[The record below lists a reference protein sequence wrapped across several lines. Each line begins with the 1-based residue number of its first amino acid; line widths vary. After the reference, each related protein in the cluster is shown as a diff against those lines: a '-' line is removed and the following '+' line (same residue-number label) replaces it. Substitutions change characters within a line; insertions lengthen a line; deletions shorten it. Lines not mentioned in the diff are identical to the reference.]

1 MKKTLILLSILTSF
15 VASAQSIE
23 ISPNGGTN
31 ASAILDLKSTT
42 KGFLLPRMTNAQM
55 RAIPS
60 PAQGLL
66 AFCTDC
72 GTNGDYYFYKGTD
85 WVALGSTT
93 VSVSTT
99 MGSVSA
105 NADEKG
111 ATITNGVLNLA
122 PANATKPGI
131 ITATD
136 QTFGGVKTFSN
147 GIVGNVTG
155 NAGTATK
162 IASITNADI
171 VQLTSTQTLTNKTLT
186 SPTITGTGAIAG
198 TFTGNLTGNAST
210 ATTATTATNISG
222 GAAGSIPYQTATG
235 STSLLAAGSSGQ
247 VLTSTGLGTLTWATA
262 SSSGVDLT
270 TDQTIA
276 GAKTFSAAPV
286 LSSTTASKALF
297 TDANKNIVSNEI
309 TGTGNVVMS
318 NSPALVTPAL
328 GTPSAAV
335 LTYATGL
342 PLTSGAGVTGTLPVA
357 NGGTGTTNGS
367 ITGTGALTFAAGGSN
382 QNISITPS
390 GTGSVGIGTSS
401 PNTTAA
407 LDVTSTTKG
416 FLPPRLSSVQ
426 RNDITNPTEGLVI
439 YNSTKHCLEVYR
451 GAGAGGGWFNLCDNA
466 FVGRP
471 INKLLGG
478 SSYDYASNIQQ
489 TSDGGY
495 IISGYSYSS
504 ANGDVSGTNHGSYD
518 YWIVKLDALGNIV
531 WNKLL
536 GGSGPETASNIQ
548 QTTDGGY
555 IISGYSS
562 SSANGDVSGTNHGDY
577 DSWIVKLDALG
588 NIIWNK
594 LLGGSGPEIASNIQ
608 QTSDGGYII
617 SGHSYSSANGDVSG
631 TNHGRYDYWI
641 VKLDALGNIVWN
653 KLLGGSGNETASN
666 IQQTTDGGYIISGL
680 STSSA
685 NGDVSGTNHGGSD
698 YWIVKLDALGNIVWN
713 KLLGGSGTETASNIQ
728 QTTDGGYIISGY
740 SYSSS
745 ANGDVSGT
753 NHGDYDSWIVKL
765 DALGNIIWNKLLGG
779 SGPEIASNIQQT
791 TDGGYIISGYSYSSA
806 NGDVSGTNHG
816 GADYWIVKLDAL
828 GNIVWNKLLGGS
840 YDDYARHIQQTS
852 DGDYIISGYSTS
864 SANGDVSGTNHGS
877 NDYWIV
883 TLDALGNILLF

>member
-439 YNSTKHCLEVYR
+439 YNSTKHCLEIYR
-451 GAGAGGGWFNLCDNA
+451 GAGGGWFNLCDNA

-478 SSYDYASNIQQ
+478 SSDERASYIQK
-489 TSDGGY
+489 TSDEGY

-504 ANGDVSGTNHGSYD
+504 ANGDVSGTNHGGYD
-518 YWIVKLDALGNIV
+518 YWIVKLDALGNII

-536 GGSGPETASNIQ
+536 GGIYDDYARHIQ
-548 QTTDGGY
+548 QTSDGGY

-562 SSANGDVSGTNHGDY
+562 SSANGDVSG
-577 DSWIVKLDALG
+577 A
-588 NIIWNK
+588 
-594 LLGGSGPEIASNIQ
+594 
-608 QTSDGGYII
+608 
-617 SGHSYSSANGDVSG
+617 
-631 TNHGRYDYWI
+631 
-641 VKLDALGNIVWN
+641 
-653 KLLGGSGNETASN
+653 
-666 IQQTTDGGYIISGL
+666 
-680 STSSA
+680 
-685 NGDVSGTNHGGSD
+685 NHGGSD

-713 KLLGGSGTETASNIQ
+713 KLLGGNSNEESSNIQ
-728 QTTDGGYIISGY
+728 QTSDGGYIISGL
-740 SYSSS
+740 S
-745 ANGDVSGT
+745 T
-753 NHGDYDSWIVKL
+753 
-765 DALGNIIWNKLLGG
+765 
-779 SGPEIASNIQQT
+779 
-791 TDGGYIISGYSYSSA
+791 SSA

-828 GNIVWNKLLGGS
+828 GNIVWNKLLGGIGTETASNIQQTTDGGYIISGWSTSSANGDVSGTNHGFRDYWIVKLDALGNIVWNKLLGGNSNEESSNIQQTSDGGYIISGYSSSSANGDVSGTNHGYSDYWIVKLDALGNIIWNKLLGGNRSEESSNIQQTSDGGYIISGLSTSSANGDVSGTNHGGADSWIVKLDALGNIVWNKLLGGS

-852 DGDYIISGYSTS
+852 DGGYIISGYSSS